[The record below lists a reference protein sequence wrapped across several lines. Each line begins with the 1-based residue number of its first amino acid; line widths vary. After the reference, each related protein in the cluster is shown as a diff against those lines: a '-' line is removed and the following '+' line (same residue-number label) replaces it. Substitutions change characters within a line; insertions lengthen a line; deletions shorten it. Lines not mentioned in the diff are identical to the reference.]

1 MKDPV
6 CRVAPERGGPSRKRR
21 PSRLFGIGHNN
32 ADAKRRPQSVAC
44 HWGRFAAQRPNKN
57 GALARRDADGR
68 CGGKQS
74 DDKAVAP
81 SAQRRQSK
89 RMRVRRPH
97 DKKRGKSACG
107 SAQET
112 PHPQGAQ
119 RERVRLSTI
128 PAHLQ
133 RAVRPAPA
141 SVIVTGRPR
150 RQGRLGGANPRRR
163 VGGIERG
170 AGLPAGV
177 KMLTSAITP

>member
-1 MKDPV
+1 MKDPA

-32 ADAKRRPQSVAC
+32 AGATRRPQSVTY
-44 HWGRFAAQRPNKN
+44 HWGKFAAQRPNRN
-57 GALARRDADGR
+57 GTLARRAADGR

-107 SAQET
+107 SGQEGRTLRSAQRGTECVRQESRSASHA
-112 PHPQGAQ
+112 PDRHPQGQ
-119 RERVRLSTI
+119 DY
-128 PAHLQ
+128 
-133 RAVRPAPA
+133 
-141 SVIVTGRPR
+141 
-150 RQGRLGGANPRRR
+150 RLGSRQRKEWVAARQR
-163 VGGIERG
+163 
-170 AGLPAGV
+170 
-177 KMLTSAITP
+177 ITLFKDF